1 MNRPRLER
9 VLAVVGATALLVAGF
24 DTLTYATTG
33 GSLILGAVNQANQTT
48 RMQSAVNGSTLMVQK
63 SGGIGA
69 PLGLTVPTNRA
80 ATTPPL
86 ATNARGRVANL
97 YAERAASADNA
108 AKLGGLTASQLKAA
122 SRVRASIKIVTR
134 STSIDKDTV
143 VALAAS
149 CPAGMV
155 VTGGGYTDDSIS
167 DFVYGSYPSTA
178 GNPGDVLPVMWI
190 VKFYNPTT
198 ATHEVSTYAT
208 CVS

>member
-1 MNRPRLER
+1 MNRPHLER

-69 PLGLTVPTNRA
+69 PLGLTVPPNRA

-122 SRVRASIKIVTR
+122 SRVRASIKIVTQ
-134 STSIDKDTV
+134 SATV
-143 VALAAS
+143 AQFNVLGLAAS

-155 VTGGGYTDDSIS
+155 ATGGGFTDDEIS
-167 DFVYGSYPSTA
+167 DIVYASYPSTA

-190 VKFYNPTT
+190 VKIYNPAT
-198 ATHEVSTYAT
+198 ATHGVTAYAT